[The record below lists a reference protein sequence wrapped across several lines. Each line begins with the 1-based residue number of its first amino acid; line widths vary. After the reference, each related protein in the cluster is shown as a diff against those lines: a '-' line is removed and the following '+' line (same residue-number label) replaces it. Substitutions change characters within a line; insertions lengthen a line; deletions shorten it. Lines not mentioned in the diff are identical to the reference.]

1 MTYPRGDGRSPISS
15 TSRGYRAAP
24 ASPGS
29 SSIEKERS
37 ATFLASDSDRADRP
51 SIPPSPSAGD
61 GGTSIVDQA
70 ICVGCDRVF
79 DGRFEGVVEAET
91 GAEGSESWALCET
104 CANLPGSL
112 V

>member
-15 TSRGYRAAP
+15 TSRGCRAGP

-29 SSIEKERS
+29 SSTGKERS

-51 SIPPSPSAGD
+51 SIPLSPSAGG
-61 GGTSIVDQA
+61 GGTFDQA
-70 ICVGCDRVF
+70 VRVGCDRVF
-79 DGRFEGVVEAET
+79 DGRFEGVVETDT
-91 GAEGSESWALCET
+91 GAEGSEPWAICET